1 MTQQNLFYRKIVY
14 VVLIAVLLF
23 PLYRLGSPS
32 QRQEDGSFSSGGI
45 LAQKRADAGL
55 AEASLGRI
63 DPTGSAMKLATF
75 GMRGVAISLLWNRS
89 LEYEKRA
96 DWDNVVATANQ
107 IITLEPH
114 FITIWDFVGWKLA
127 YNASAMFD
135 DYRERYRWV
144 IRGFEFVQEGT
155 TYNKEAPKL
164 YVRTGWT
171 ISQKIGIADEKKQYR
186 RLFREDDEL
195 AKRQEEREIFVSVR
209 DNWLLGH
216 AFYKQAENLY
226 ENHNGDIGKETR
238 LLFFGRAPLNRIRY
252 AEWMSIDGCGVNR
265 TNTPVFDEEHCAK
278 AWALAESDW
287 ESYSNKVV
295 STTIEVKDRPGEY
308 RKTSLNVQKETSAQ
322 IKEKENKLVSFL
334 PEGVTKESIIWDR
347 WNNEL
352 DDKQRASLYD
362 RIMHPFDEND
372 YNLGEVGFPSR
383 VIRSYLDGKYGPQE
397 GWEDWQTKLR
407 ELRLSF
413 IDESYQE
420 VARRPRMLLDSAQ
433 TKDYD
438 AAYSRLHEWLAR
450 ANALTTL
457 TPEVLASYAT
467 EDKKA
472 EALDI
477 CAEIAELAKEESFSR
492 MFRDIMGANYHEREV
507 AFEQTLEAREAHRH
521 RQAVRDRYYEAQ
533 PEEAN
538 KEFLACFDSWIALLN
553 RPDYKDLRYMPQI
566 QSDFMGELEKYVIV
580 LEQLETIFPKEY
592 AFQEVVRR
600 DQEVEQRLRE
610 SQEALEYVEKEL
622 AEGKYEE
629 ARNDAEALAT
639 SWKYFIEDGEAIYAL
654 APLPEITDSYLNAV
668 KLWVR
673 GWEASPASD
682 FDLAKQTGRF
692 NDYPAKDH
700 LEFVLQKG
708 DDNFAEIERLEVE
721 RLNDSSKNFENL
733 EKQIDLWA
741 KVVERAPVLKYDNSS
756 EIYGRIQSV
765 VQEYLLELKKREL
778 SEPEDF
784 PLKSFENAVAPAI
797 GS

>member
-32 QRQEDGSFSSGGI
+32 QRQEDGSFSSGGM

-55 AEASLGRI
+55 AEANLGKI

-155 TYNKEAPKL
+155 TYNREAPKL

-195 AKRQEEREIFVSVR
+195 AKRQEQREIFVSVR

-252 AEWMSIDGCGVNR
+252 AEWVSIDGCGVNR
-265 TNTPVFDEEHCAK
+265 TSSPVFDEEHCAK
-278 AWALAESDW
+278 AWALAENDW

-295 STTIEVKDRPGEY
+295 STTIEDKNNPGEY
-308 RKTSLNVQKETSAQ
+308 RRTSLNIQKETSAK
-322 IKEKENKLVSFL
+322 IKELEEKLVSFL
-334 PEGVTKESIIWDR
+334 PEGTTKETIVWDR

-352 DDKQRASLYD
+352 DDKQRAALYD
-362 RIMHPFDEND
+362 RIVYPFDEND
-372 YNLGEVGFPSR
+372 YNLGEVGYSSR
-383 VIRSYLDGKYGPQE
+383 VVRKYLDGEYGPQE
-397 GWEDWQTKLR
+397 GWKDWQTKLR
-407 ELRLSF
+407 EQRFSF

-420 VARRPRMLLDSAQ
+420 LARRPRMLLDDSQSKTYETAFMRL
-433 TKDYD
+433 YD
-438 AAYSRLHEWLAR
+438 WLGR
-450 ANALTTL
+450 ANSLMTI
-457 TPEVLASYAT
+457 TPEVLASYVVD
-467 EDKKA
+467 DKKA
-472 EALDI
+472 EAQDI
-477 CAEIAELAKEESFSR
+477 CAEIQKLSKEESFSR

-507 AFEQTLEAREAHRH
+507 SFEQTLEAREARRH

-566 QSDFMGELEKYVIV
+566 QSDFMSELEKYVIV
-580 LEQLETIFPKEY
+580 LEQLETLFPKEY

-600 DQEVEQRLRE
+600 DSAVVQKLRDSKDAVE
-610 SQEALEYVEKEL
+610 YIEKEL
-622 AEGKYEE
+622 SDGKYED
-629 ARNDAEALAT
+629 ARNDAERMTL
-639 SWKYFIEDGEAIYAL
+639 SWKFFIEDGESFYPL
-654 APLPEITDSYLNAV
+654 SPLPEITDAYLNAV

-673 GWEASPASD
+673 CWEASPKD
-682 FDLAKQTGRF
+682 ELDLARQTGKF
-692 NDYPAKDH
+692 NDYPAKDF
-700 LEFVLQKG
+700 LEFFLEKG
-708 DDNFAEIERLEVE
+708 DENYAEIERLDFE
-721 RLNDSSKNFENL
+721 RMNDSSKNFENL
-733 EKQIDLWA
+733 EKQIGLWT
-741 KVVERAPVLKYDNSS
+741 KVVERAPVLKYDVSS
-756 EIYGRIQSV
+756 EIYGRIQAA
-765 VQEYLLELKKREL
+765 VQEYLLELKKQNA
-778 SEPEDF
+778 SAPEDF
-784 PLKSFENAVAPAI
+784 PLKSFENAVTPVI

>member
-14 VVLIAVLLF
+14 VVLIAILLF

-32 QRQEDGSFSSGGI
+32 QRQEDGGFSSGGM

-55 AEASLGRI
+55 AEANLGKI

-195 AKRQEEREIFVSVR
+195 AKRQEQREIFVSVR

-278 AWALAESDW
+278 AWELAENDW
-287 ESYSNKVV
+287 ENYSNKVV
-295 STTIEVKDRPGEY
+295 STTIEVKNRPGEY
-308 RKTSLNVQKETSAQ
+308 RKTSLNVQKETSAKM
-322 IKEKENKLVSFL
+322 KELEEKLVSFL
-334 PEGVTKESIIWDR
+334 PEGVTKETIVWDR

-352 DDKQRASLYD
+352 DDKQRAALYE
-362 RIMHPFDEND
+362 RVLYPFDEND
-372 YNLGEVGFPSR
+372 YNLKEAGYPTR
-383 VIRSYLDGKYGPQE
+383 VVRAYLDGKHGAQA
-397 GWEDWQTKLR
+397 GWEDWQKKLLD
-407 ELRLSF
+407 LRLSYVE
-413 IDESYQE
+413 ESYQD
-420 VARRPRMLLDSAQ
+420 VARRPNLLLDDAQ
-433 TKDYD
+433 SKTHD
-438 AAYSRLHEWLAR
+438 AAFSRLHDWFMR
-450 ANALTTL
+450 ANSLLTI
-457 TPEVLASYAT
+457 TPEVLASYVSD
-467 EDKKA
+467 DKKA
-472 EALDI
+472 EAQDI
-477 CAEIAELAKEESFSR
+477 CAEIAQLSTEESFSR

-507 AFEQTLEAREAHRH
+507 SFEQTLEAREARRH

-553 RPDYKDLRYMPQI
+553 REDYKDLRYMPQI
-566 QSDFMGELEKYVIV
+566 QTDFMSELEKYVIV
-580 LEQLETIFPKEY
+580 LEQLETVFPKEY
-592 AFQEVVRR
+592 SFQEVVRR
-600 DQEVEQRLRE
+600 DATVVQRLRD
-610 SQEALEYVEKEL
+610 SKEAFEFIEKEL
-622 AEGKYEE
+622 AEGKYED
-629 ARNDAEALAT
+629 ARNDAEKLAT
-639 SWKYFIEDGEAIYAL
+639 TWKYFIVDGEAIYPL
-654 APLPEITDSYLNAV
+654 APLPEITDAYLNAV

-673 GWEASPASD
+673 SWEASPAAD
-682 FDLAKQTGRF
+682 LDLAKQTGRF
-692 NDYPAKDH
+692 NDYPARDF

-708 DDNFAEIERLEVE
+708 DENYAEIERLDVE

-733 EKQIDLWA
+733 EKQIGLWA

-756 EIYGRIQSV
+756 EIYGRIQGA
-765 VQEYLLELKKREL
+765 VQEYLLELKKQNL

-784 PLKSFENAVAPAI
+784 PLKSFENSAAPSI
-797 GS
+797 GT